1 MLRLGAAHLLF
12 ILTCLVALPCLAG
25 PRLAELL
32 SHEEAA
38 LAPLER
44 LTERILLSEQEMED
58 AAREVTQV
66 EHQISEADRRLAA
79 LDGRS
84 AQRKELL
91 RRRLRQMYKASRGGF
106 FRLALNAREGEDL
119 FAILSTSALVMRR
132 DVAELRLYQ
141 KEQKHHQAAR
151 NQLRN
156 KRRHKAALLSEL
168 ALARATHRRTHA
180 ELTNRLAS
188 IHQDRRRQQRLERDL
203 TRQQQAL
210 LQRVQ
215 GLRRRQAEA
224 GGFMRLKGQ
233 LPRPVS
239 GPVMVWF
246 GRQKDQA
253 SRMELRHQGL
263 TFRSA
268 RGAVVRAV
276 APGEVA
282 LAGPFSG
289 YGRLVILE
297 HAGGFYTIY
306 GLLGQVQVSQGD
318 QVQAGQEVGRAGMDP
333 ATGRDGMYFELRHN
347 RHALDPSE
355 WISR

>member
-1 MLRLGAAHLLF
+1 MLRTVAAPL
-12 ILTCLVALPCLAG
+12 LVALPCLLSLPCLAG
-25 PRLAELL
+25 PRLTELL
-32 SHEEAA
+32 SNEEAA
-38 LAPLER
+38 LAPLEH

-66 EHQISEADRRLAA
+66 EHQINEADRRLAA
-79 LDGRS
+79 LDSRS

-132 DVAELRLYQ
+132 DVAELKLYQ
-141 KEQKHHQAAR
+141 KEQAHHQAAR
-151 NQLRN
+151 DQLRI
-156 KRRHKAALLSEL
+156 KRRHKATLLSEL
-168 ALARATHRRTHA
+168 ALARATHRRSRA
-180 ELTNRLAS
+180 ELTNQLAA

-203 TRQQQAL
+203 TRQEEAL
-210 LQRVQ
+210 LKRIRA
-215 GLRRRQAEA
+215 LRRRQTEA
-224 GGFMRLKGQ
+224 GGFIQLKGN

-239 GPVMVWF
+239 GPVLVRF
-246 GRQKDQA
+246 GRHKDQA

-263 TFRSA
+263 TYGST

-276 APGEVA
+276 APGKVA
-282 LAGPFSG
+282 LAGPFNG

-297 HAGGFYTIY
+297 HSGGFFTIY
-306 GLLGQVQVSQGD
+306 GFLGQVQVSQDD
-318 QVQAGQEVGRAGMDP
+318 QVQAGQVVGRAGMDP
-333 ATGRDGMYFELRHN
+333 VTGRDAMYFELRHN

-355 WISR
+355 WLR